1 MIEVYKLGLK
11 YYDILKSDKNSG
23 LFEYEIIKKEF
34 RGILCKSSVLIILNG
49 KCDEEESKQLL
60 NKMQKYDKKIF
71 VMTDSIALETCKQ
84 IINKCD
90 LVLHQR
96 FDGNYEE
103 IKAKQIY
110 SGVPELFYKY
120 LCGYPT
126 RNYQDKQECVNF
138 GGNNLRRQ
146 DKFDAYNLSD
156 EIYKTRIKSYTEG
169 YDARISHDEYIAELA
184 DSKYSLMI
192 CREEYRNINWVT
204 ARFYESIAVGCLPLV
219 DIDYC
224 NGLEDIFGKENIIR
238 VSNIEDVKNVMQSMT
253 KERFFEIINKLKF
266 NCHKRKNKF
275 VLQILKELEE
285 KQWKPI

>member
-1 MIEVYKLGLK
+1 MIEIYKIGLK
-11 YYDILKSDKNSG
+11 YYGTLKSDKNSG
-23 LFEYEIIKKEF
+23 LFEYEIIKREL
-34 RGILCKSSVLIILNG
+34 RGIICQQKILVIINGLNSPEENEQVLNMM
-49 KCDEEESKQLL
+49 KD
-60 NKMQKYDKKIF
+60 YDKKIF
-71 VMTDSIALETCKQ
+71 IMSDSIALETCKE
-84 IINKCD
+84 IMDNCD
-90 LVLHQR
+90 VVLHQR

-120 LCGYPT
+120 ICEYPIMK
-126 RNYQDKQECVNF
+126 YQDRFECVNF

-204 ARFYESIAVGCLPLV
+204 ARFYESIAVDCLPLV

-224 NGLEDIFGKENIIR
+224 KGLEDIFGKENIIR

-253 KERFFEIINKLKF
+253 KEKFFEIINKLRF
-266 NCHKRKNKF
+266 NCSMRRNKF
-275 VLQILKELEE
+275 ALQILRDVEE
-285 KQWKPI
+285 